1 MAQFDFSPP
10 PHVSTAPQET
20 VWAEP
25 GSTRHLMRLEVVTDS
40 RRLVGVVQHMTAVRP
55 VDLLNGTDEPL
66 ALTDLEVTTLEGQA
80 DAPHRWPQTHIR
92 KQAIA
97 FIIPHEAAP
106 QAAAIGRRPLE
117 YVEKRPWRVSVL
129 LSRFMVTGCFHLA
142 PAADPANASL
152 FWNAGF
158 VPLTD
163 AEAVFLPDPATTW
176 KSAVIIVNAARVEAY
191 CPPAALAA
199 E

>member
-1 MAQFDFSPP
+1 M
-10 PHVSTAPQET
+10 
-20 VWAEP
+20 
-25 GSTRHLMRLEVVTDS
+25 LRLEIVTDS
-40 RRLVGVVQHMTAVRP
+40 RRLIGVVQHLTAVRP

-66 ALTDLEVTTLEGQA
+66 ALADIEVTPLEGLA
-80 DAPHRWPQTHIR
+80 EAPQRWPRAHIR

-97 FIIPHEAAP
+97 LIIPHEVAPPAAVI
-106 QAAAIGRRPLE
+106 ARRPLE
-117 YVEKRPWRVSVL
+117 FVEKRLWRVSVL
-129 LSRFMVTGCFHLA
+129 LPRFMVTGCFHLA
-142 PAADPANASL
+142 PAADPVNASL

-163 AEAVFLPDPATTW
+163 AEAVFLPDPTTTW

-191 CPPAALAA
+191 CPPTALAD